1 MISRGIKPGT
11 TVFHE
16 ILGFG
21 IFRGYESKIG
31 TFNGFA
37 LVNFDN
43 FHGLSVIHP
52 KKLTEIEDK

>member
-1 MISRGIKPGT
+1 MIRQTINHGT
-11 TVFHE
+11 IVWHE
-16 ILGFG
+16 VLGFG

-43 FHGLSVIHP
+43 HKGLSVIHP
-52 KKLTEIEDK
+52 KKLTEIEKG